1 MGQQLI
7 LTDPKKEDYFYEEA
21 MKLLRT
27 NVQYLGVDVK
37 TILFTSCYENEGKS
51 DVSFQLAKEIGNMG
65 KRVLFVDADI
75 RKSDLLSRYSVEQE
89 TFGLSQFLS
98 GQVEAR
104 EIIYTT
110 NFQNMDI
117 IFSGPVAPN
126 PSELLEEREFEV
138 LLKVLKKQYDY
149 IIIDSPPIR
158 SVTDAAVVARQCDGV
173 ILVVESEMVS
183 YKDAQKAKAQI
194 EKTGCRLLGAV
205 LNKVNMKKDRYYKKY
220 HRYYKKYGAYG
231 KTAE

>member
-27 NVQYLGVDVK
+27 NVQYLGVDVR

-75 RKSDLLSRYSVEQE
+75 RKSDLLNRYSVEQE
-89 TFGLSQFLS
+89 TYGLSQFLS

-173 ILVVESEMVS
+173 ILVIESEMVS
-183 YKDAQKAKAQI
+183 YKEAQKAKAQI

-220 HRYYKKYGAYG
+220 HRYYKKYGAYRN
-231 KTAE
+231 TAE